1 MARRMISFAAVMIM
15 LFSSFI
21 IIASDG
27 SEAAST
33 APVTVHPIPDSN
45 NLPWVTSSA
54 IPYIDDFTI
63 YFEEDPYEAAKQI
76 IEVIDAKREALG
88 INKKQERKLL
98 DQKDRREID
107 V

>member
-33 APVTVHPIPDSN
+33 APVTVHPIPEN